1 MKDNRNHFEK
11 AQALS
16 LSDVGF
22 EFEFF
27 SNVTK
32 GRAADALSKLL
43 GKKVDVSNKYH
54 SDIPVNRERFKLEPD
69 YSGGISMLELVTGPM
84 SYNEAIPVMIKVLKW
99 IDENGWTSDKCAF
112 QFSVSF
118 NPERANLKNAIQTMD
133 HLKFILGIDENFIYS
148 KFGNRTKNVYAKSI
162 KRVLP
167 RSRYMILENIS
178 TIDPMMFKTPSD
190 KYYGV
195 NFTKAPDGYL
205 EFRYLGGKDY
215 QKKIEPIREVVEYI
229 ILYLYD
235 IVSKRMG
242 GYSKE
247 DLDKLKSMMKDYAN
261 VVKCFSKPELF
272 LRYYPDFKIF
282 IDLKGFDGNLR
293 TYFPAIR
300 DKVFDLV
307 IEGGITD
314 CFFNYDTS
322 TGRCQ
327 LKGARSRNSF
337 EIYDFDVIDCDI
349 KGSYLKK
356 CNIYDSKINKSNLDE
371 CYLVRGT
378 DVLNSRIEACSVEPT
393 NKLKDCY
400 INCEQKSINCEI
412 DGGVLR
418 AGILGEYAELSKDT
432 KKVKGWNEVRNERF
446 ITDKRLQDL
455 NDKYK
460 GAKFGDMNY

>member
-11 AQALS
+11 AQVLS
-16 LSDVGF
+16 LADVGF

-27 SNVTK
+27 SNITK
-32 GRAADALSKLL
+32 GRAAEAISKLV
-43 GKKVDVSNKYH
+43 GKKVEVSNKYH
-54 SDIPVNRERFKLEPD
+54 SEIPVTRERFKLEPD
-69 YSGGISMLELVTGPM
+69 YSGGLNMLELVTGPM
-84 SYNEAIPVMIKVLKW
+84 SYNEAVPVMIKILRW
-99 IDENGWTSDKCAF
+99 IDENGWTTDKCAF

-118 NPERANLKNAIQTMD
+118 NKERSSLKNSIETMD
-133 HLKFILGIDENFIYS
+133 RLKFILGVDENLIYS

-167 RSRYMILENIS
+167 RSRYMILENINN
-178 TIDPMMFKTPSD
+178 IDPMMFKVPSD

-195 NFTKAPDGYL
+195 NFTKAPLGYL

-215 QKKIEPIREVVEYI
+215 QKKIEPIREVMDYL

-235 IVSKRMG
+235 IVTNRKP
-242 GYSKE
+242 GYSKD

-261 VVKCFSKPELF
+261 VVKCFSRPELF

-282 IDLKGFDGNLR
+282 VDLKGFDGNLR

-300 DKVFDLV
+300 DKIFDLV

-322 TGRCQ
+322 TGRFQ
-327 LKGARSRNSF
+327 LKSARSRNSF
-337 EIYDFDVIDCDI
+337 EIYDFDLLDCDI
-349 KGSYLKK
+349 KGSYIKK
-356 CNIYDSKINKSNLDE
+356 CNIYDSKINKSNLED

-378 DVLNSRIEACSVEPT
+378 DVVNSKVEACSIEPT

-400 INCEQKSINCEI
+400 INCEQKTVNCEVE
-412 DGGVLR
+412 GGVLR
-418 AGILGEYAELSKDT
+418 AGIVGEYAQISDTT

>member
-1 MKDNRNHFEK
+1 
-11 AQALS
+11 
-16 LSDVGF
+16 
-22 EFEFF
+22 
-27 SNVTK
+27 
-32 GRAADALSKLL
+32 
-43 GKKVDVSNKYH
+43 
-54 SDIPVNRERFKLEPD
+54 
-69 YSGGISMLELVTGPM
+69 
-84 SYNEAIPVMIKVLKW
+84 
-99 IDENGWTSDKCAF
+99 
-112 QFSVSF
+112 
-118 NPERANLKNAIQTMD
+118 MD
-133 HLKFILGIDENFIYS
+133 HLKFILGIDENLIYS

-190 KYYGV
+190 KYYGA
-195 NFTKAPDGYL
+195 NFTKAPNGYI

-215 QKKIEPIREVVEYI
+215 QKKIEPIREVVDYI

-235 IVSKRMG
+235 VVSKRLG

-272 LRYYPDFKIF
+272 LRYYPDFKVF

-378 DVLNSRIEACSVEPT
+378 DVINSRIEACSVEPT

-400 INCEQKSINCEI
+400 INCEQKAINCEI
-412 DGGVLR
+412 AGGVLR
-418 AGILGEYAELSKDT
+418 AGILGEYAELNKDT

-455 NDKYK
+455 NDKYR

>member
-1 MKDNRNHFEK
+1 
-11 AQALS
+11 
-16 LSDVGF
+16 
-22 EFEFF
+22 
-27 SNVTK
+27 
-32 GRAADALSKLL
+32 
-43 GKKVDVSNKYH
+43 
-54 SDIPVNRERFKLEPD
+54 
-69 YSGGISMLELVTGPM
+69 
-84 SYNEAIPVMIKVLKW
+84 
-99 IDENGWTSDKCAF
+99 
-112 QFSVSF
+112 
-118 NPERANLKNAIQTMD
+118 
-133 HLKFILGIDENFIYS
+133 
-148 KFGNRTKNVYAKSI
+148 
-162 KRVLP
+162 
-167 RSRYMILENIS
+167 
-178 TIDPMMFKTPSD
+178 
-190 KYYGV
+190 
-195 NFTKAPDGYL
+195 
-205 EFRYLGGKDY
+205 
-215 QKKIEPIREVVEYI
+215 
-229 ILYLYD
+229 
-235 IVSKRMG
+235 MG

-272 LRYYPDFKIF
+272 LRYYPDFKVF

-378 DVLNSRIEACSVEPT
+378 DVINSRIEACSVEPT

-412 DGGVLR
+412 AGGVLR

>member
-11 AQALS
+11 AQILS
-16 LSDVGF
+16 LADVGF

-27 SNVTK
+27 SNLTK
-32 GRAADALSKLL
+32 GRTSEALSEVL
-43 GKKVDVSNKYH
+43 GKKIEVSNKYH
-54 SDIPVNRERFKLEPD
+54 SDKPVSRDLFKIEPD
-69 YSGGISMLELVTGPM
+69 YSGGANMLELITGPM
-84 SYNEAIPVMIKVLKW
+84 SYNEAVPVMIKILKW
-99 IDENGWTSDKCAF
+99 IDENGWTDDKCAF

-118 NPERANLKNAIQTMD
+118 DKTRSNMKNPIETMD
-133 HLKFILGIDENFIYS
+133 KLKFILGIDENLIYS
-148 KFGNRTKNVYAKSI
+148 KFENRTKNVYAKSI

-167 RSRYMILENIS
+167 KSRYMILENINS
-178 TIDPMMFKTPSD
+178 IDPMMFKVPSD

-195 NFTKAPDGYL
+195 NFTKAPKGYL

-215 QKKIEPIREVVEYI
+215 QKKIEAIREVMDYV

-235 IVSKRMG
+235 IVSNRMP
-242 GYSKE
+242 GYSAE
-247 DLDKLKSMMKDYAN
+247 DLEKLKGMMKNYAN

-293 TYFPAIR
+293 TYFPVIR

-322 TGRCQ
+322 TGRFQ

-337 EIYDFDVIDCDI
+337 EIYDFDVTECDI
-349 KGSYLKK
+349 KGSNLKR
-356 CNIYDSKINKSNLDE
+356 CNIYDSKINKSNLED
-371 CYLVRGT
+371 CYIVRGT
-378 DVLNSRIEACSVEPT
+378 DVSNSRIELCSVENT

-400 INCEQKSINCEI
+400 INCTDKTLNCEI
-412 DGGVLR
+412 DGGIIR
-418 AGILGEYAELSKDT
+418 AGILGEYSEVSDRT
-432 KKVKGWNEVRNERF
+432 KKVKGFEEIRNERF
-446 ITDKRLQDL
+446 ISTKRLNDL
-455 NDKYK
+455 NDKYRR
-460 GAKFGDMNY
+460 AKFGDMNY